1 MLEECVDLHEADRE
15 VIILNNVLGVPQS
28 SYYLEQQVKPSKMK
42 PPTKTFNLAPKTNYV
57 SINWQV
63 FEH

>member
-15 VIILNNVLGVPQS
+15 VIILNNVLGIPQS

-42 PPTKTFNLAPKTNYV
+42 PPTNKDL
-57 SINWQV
+57 
-63 FEH
+63 